1 MLPFL
6 INDLHFLF
14 SAQRK
19 KDYESLIVLRNTVH
33 KFVNE
38 VSELLP
44 EITQDELAMKKK
56 RSSRTKRLWH
66 SISCLRFRS
75 LIIRRASR
83 TRTMKRSCRES
94 LMNCSRRNLLIFWRR
109 REWTMNRAE

>member
-14 SAQRK
+14 RHNARK
-19 KDYESLIVLRNTVH
+19 TIESLIVLRNTVH

-44 EITQDELAMKKK
+44 GN
-56 RSSRTKRLWH
+56 
-66 SISCLRFRS
+66 LRRMS
-75 LIIRRASR
+75 
-83 TRTMKRSCRES
+83 
-94 LMNCSRRNLLIFWRR
+94 
-109 REWTMNRAE
+109 

>member
-1 MLPFL
+1 MARFQKKYRESMLPFL

-44 EITQDELAMKKK
+44 EITQDELAMKK
-56 RSSRTKRLWH
+56 SV
-66 SISCLRFRS
+66 
-75 LIIRRASR
+75 RAGPKDSG
-83 TRTMKRSCRES
+83 TQFPVYDSGV
-94 LMNCSRRNLLIFWRR
+94 
-109 REWTMNRAE
+109 

>member
-1 MLPFL
+1 MEGIEAIRRDYGQISKNIVSPCFLFL

-44 EITQDELAMKKK
+44 EITQDELTMKKG
-56 RSSRTKRLWH
+56 SV
-66 SISCLRFRS
+66 
-75 LIIRRASR
+75 RAGPKDSGAQFPVYD
-83 TRTMKRSCRES
+83 SGV
-94 LMNCSRRNLLIFWRR
+94 
-109 REWTMNRAE
+109 